1 MMMMIVRY
9 AEFTPRPVSQAG
21 AQGEGAVR
29 EIANGG
35 ARQRGRRGKMHKR
48 RAYRVAG
55 LLWND
60 GIMRLW
66 WEDDIMLW

>member
-1 MMMMIVRY
+1 MVMHEWIFIIIIVRY

-35 ARQRGRRGKMHKR
+35 AQQQGRRGKMHKR
-48 RAYRVAG
+48 RAYRVYG

-60 GIMRLW
+60 GIMRL
-66 WEDDIMLW
+66 

>member
-1 MMMMIVRY
+1 MDPHHHHCN

-35 ARQRGRRGKMHKR
+35 ARQQRRRGKMHKR
-48 RAYRVAG
+48 RAYRVSV
-55 LLWND
+55 LLGDD
-60 GIMRLW
+60 GIM
-66 WEDDIMLW
+66 E